1 MTGTDDMG
9 KRRLFTPEFKKEA
22 AELVITHGYT
32 IAKACES
39 MGVGESAMRRW
50 VKQLKAE
57 QKGITPKGS
66 RALTEEQQ
74 KIQALE
80 KRITQLEREKEI
92 LKKASALLMMDQ
104 YQSTL

>member
-1 MTGTDDMG
+1 MG
-9 KRRLFTPEFKKEA
+9 KRRLFTAEFKKEA
-22 AELVITHGYT
+22 AELVTIHDYT

-57 QKGITPKGS
+57 QEGITPKRS
-66 RALTEEQQ
+66 RALTAEQQ
-74 KIQALE
+74 KIQSLE
-80 KRITQLEREKEI
+80 KRVIQLEREKEI

-104 YQSTL
+104 YPSTL

>member
-1 MTGTDDMG
+1 MG
-9 KRRLFTPEFKKEA
+9 KKRRFTVEFKKEA
-22 AELVITHGYT
+22 ANLVLEHDYT

-57 QKGITPKGS
+57 QSGITPKGS

-74 KIQALE
+74 KIQLLE
-80 KRITQLEREKEI
+80 KRIIQLEREKDI
-92 LKKASALLMMDQ
+92 LKKASALLMLDQ
-104 YQSTL
+104 YQSAL